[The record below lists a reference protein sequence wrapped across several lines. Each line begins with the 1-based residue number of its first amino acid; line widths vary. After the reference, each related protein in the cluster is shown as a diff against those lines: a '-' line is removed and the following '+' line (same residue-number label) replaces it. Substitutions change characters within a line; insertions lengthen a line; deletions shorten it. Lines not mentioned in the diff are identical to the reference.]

1 MAIHMLQVYLEKLLK
16 PVFECLKQEI
26 QLSVKFFND
35 SYLPTYSELECQKNV
50 NATVGL
56 LCKLDFVIRSDN
68 SVLKLTQKI

>member
-16 PVFECLKQEI
+16 PMFECLKQEI
-26 QLSVKFFND
+26 QLSVKFFDD
-35 SYLPTYSELECQKNV
+35 SYLPTYSECQKIV